1 MNFFGGSNCGD
12 MNRDCGG
19 CGNDCCSLLFL
30 ILLLQ
35 CCGGCGFGGMKG
47 INVDCGTILF
57 LLLLSNCGCGNF
69 CK

>member
-1 MNFFGGSNCGD
+1 MNFFGGSCGD
-12 MNRDCGG
+12 TMNRDCGG
-19 CGNDCCSLLFL
+19 CGNDSCSLLFL

-35 CCGGCGFGGMKG
+35 CCGGCGMKG

-57 LLLLSNCGCGNF
+57 LLLLSNCGCGG